1 MNSSEPIKVWD
12 LLVRLSHWGLVATFC
27 IAFLSEDSLM
37 SLHIYTGYTL
47 LSLLTL
53 RLIWGVIGTKYARF
67 SNFVKTPHEVK
78 SYLISLFTGRAAYY
92 TGHNPAGGLMIVI
105 MMSSLLLTSLTGLGT
120 HSLGFAE
127 NILEE
132 LHEFFAN
139 TTLIIIFIHIAG
151 VLFSSLYHDENLI
164 RAMINGTKQR
174 HE

>member
-1 MNSSEPIKVWD
+1 MSNSNQVKVWD
-12 LLVRLSHWGLVATFC
+12 PLVRLSHWGLVATFC
-27 IAFLSEDSLM
+27 IAFLSEDDLM
-37 SLHIYTGYTL
+37 SLHLYTGYTL
-47 LSLLTL
+47 LALLTL
-53 RLIWGVIGTKYARF
+53 RLIWGVVGTKYARF

-78 SYLISLFTGRAAYY
+78 SYIISLFTGRATYY

-105 MMSSLLLTSLTGLGT
+105 MISSLLLTSLTGLGT

-139 TTLIIIFIHIAG
+139 ATLIMIFIHIAG
-151 VLFSSLYHDENLI
+151 VAFSSLYHNENLAK
-164 RAMINGTKQR
+164 AMITGKKQP